1 MTKVIGE
8 IVPPV
13 YKDPAQMLRNLADEI
28 DRGDFPRVETI
39 CVALMCESG
48 VEIFGG
54 GKDSGM
60 QHCAFVMAVA
70 HQRLIGCSV

>member
-1 MTKVIGE
+1 MIVGE
-8 IVPPV
+8 IKPPA
-13 YKDPAQMLRNLADEI
+13 YKDPAQMLRNIADDI
-28 DRGDFPRVETI
+28 DAGRYPELETI

-48 VEIFGG
+48 VEVFGG

-70 HQRLIGCSV
+70 HQRLIDCSV